1 MVVAILEKGW
11 CWFIVVINGCC
22 NFFKTLVLVRCYI
35 NQCWFIGV
43 VIVVALLLH

>member
-1 MVVAILEKGW
+1 
-11 CWFIVVINGCC
+11 
-22 NFFKTLVLVRCYI
+22 LVLVRCYI